1 MNPELIDLLQR
12 AESAPYGK
20 VRSALLEDVVRRADA
35 ASEADLAFYSRLA
48 LVTAYVMGGEPRK
61 SLVPFARCVADW
73 DAEPE
78 KYREYSHLFHWCY
91 KYAPS
96 TLAKFPEVPLDRA
109 YAVLD
114 DMEQRW
120 RLSGHS
126 MHAVHQHRWLV
137 AHHIG
142 DTETA
147 AEQFRLWSTASRD
160 DLSDCVGCDP
170 TSKVHHLNSVGRTA
184 DAVAL
189 SVNVL
194 DGQLT
199 CAEQPQQMLTA
210 LLPAYVAEGMYDEAV
225 DAHRKAYRLLRNRVG
240 ELSEYA
246 DHVEFLART
255 GNELKAIELIERHAA
270 ELADPPSPYAEMA
283 FSAAAALALSRVE
296 SDLPIRQP
304 QSEAVPA
311 GALVERYTARAL
323 ELAAQ
328 FDARNGTKHRSE
340 QIQRVLTAE
349 PWVEYLPLSET
360 AKRAQQRK
368 QAQSEQVQSEQVPQ
382 AEVEQPVELPPA
394 SGREWLDRAEEAWR
408 NFQGAEASA
417 AWQAFEREV
426 PESEWTPLDRARLLD
441 GRGLAGSD
449 DPQVALNA
457 WSESL
462 ALYDQ
467 IGDEVRMLR
476 ARARIGRMLCEQGQ
490 VEEGLATGE
499 EPLRWLIAND
509 EEDRRAAWRDSLA
522 IAYAQSGRFS
532 EAIQV
537 LTEQGRPHDRQEH
550 AASSALLLSNLLMQE
565 QRFEEAEAA
574 LAVAFN
580 SPHDAQRSF
589 AHHLRGR
596 TRLEL
601 ERPAEAAEDL
611 IEAVALA
618 TGIPGL
624 EPHVAYS
631 QLLLARSYLMT
642 GRPLEAAESAEES
655 LSVLTDDGLAEA
667 RGVLIDAYR
676 MLGENESALAKV
688 RELIADVSSDAHPA
702 WLGTLR
708 QDEGILLEQLD
719 RDDEAVEVFL
729 AAADHFGTAEAPIQQ
744 AQAIRLAAQSARY
757 TGDNSR
763 SLELVTSAQPI
774 LEALPSADVDVIFQT
789 AGMHWDIALIH
800 LQQGDRARAVA
811 EADEAADL
819 YERGGFEDQYLNA
832 QLLLAEHG
840 TEDEKALQDLFDSLP
855 VGADLWHRTGY
866 LLVDR
871 LRATNQP
878 DAATAL
884 EARLTSES

>member
-35 ASEADLAFYSRLA
+35 ASEAELAFYSRLA

-73 DAEPE
+73 DAEPD

-96 TLAKFPEVPLDRA
+96 TLSKFPEVPLDRA

-142 DTETA
+142 DEETA
-147 AEQFRLWSTASRD
+147 AEQFRLWSTAPRD

-170 TSKVHHLNSVGRTA
+170 TSKVHHLTSVGRTA

-189 SVNVL
+189 AVNVL

-240 ELSEYA
+240 ELSEHA

-255 GNELKAIELIERHAA
+255 GNELKAVELIERHAA

-283 FSAAAALALSRVE
+283 FSAAASLALSRVD
-296 SDLPIRQP
+296 SDLAIRQP
-304 QSEAVPA
+304 QADAEPA
-311 GALVERYTARAL
+311 AALAERYAARAL

-328 FDARNGTKHRSE
+328 FDTRNGTTHRSE

-360 AKRAQQRK
+360 ARRAQLRK
-368 QAQSEQVQSEQVPQ
+368 QAQAEQTEQTAP
-382 AEVEQPVELPPA
+382 AERPA
-394 SGREWLDRAEEAWR
+394 VSGSGWLDRAEEDWL
-408 NFQGAEASA
+408 NFDSEAAIA

-441 GRGLAGSD
+441 GRGLSSSE
-449 DPQVALNA
+449 DPQVALDA
-457 WSESL
+457 WSEAL
-462 ALYDQ
+462 ALYDEL
-467 IGDEVRMLR
+467 GEEVRVLR
-476 ARARIGRMLCEQGQ
+476 TRGRIGRMLCEQGQ
-490 VEEGLATGE
+490 VAEGLAAGE
-499 EPLRWLIAND
+499 EPIRWLIAND
-509 EEDRRAAWRDSLA
+509 ELERRPSQRDSLA
-522 IAYAQSGRFS
+522 IMYAQAGRFS

-537 LTEQGRPHDRQEH
+537 LTEPGPAHTRVEH
-550 AASSALLLSNLLMQE
+550 AGSTAILLANLLLQDE
-565 QRFEEAEAA
+565 RFEEVEPAI
-574 LAVAFN
+574 AVAFD

-596 TRLEL
+596 VRLEL

-618 TGIPGL
+618 TGVPGL
-624 EPHVAYS
+624 EAHVAYS
-631 QLLLARSYLMT
+631 QLMLARAYLLT

-655 LSVLTDDGLAEA
+655 LSVLTDDALADA
-667 RGVLIDAYR
+667 RGVLIDSYR

-688 RELIADVSSDAHPA
+688 RELLADVSPDAHPA
-702 WLGTLR
+702 WLATLR

-729 AAADHFGTAEAPIQQ
+729 DAAQYFGTADSPLQQ

-757 TGDNSR
+757 TGDHAR
-763 SLELVTSAQPI
+763 ALELATSAQPI
-774 LEALPSADVDVIFQT
+774 LDALPSADEDVIFQT
-789 AGMHWDIALIH
+789 AGVHWDLSLIH
-800 LQQGDRARAVA
+800 LQQGDQATAVA
-811 EADEAADL
+811 HADHAADL
-819 YERGGFEDQYLNA
+819 YERGGYEDQYLNA

-840 TEDEKALQDLFDSLP
+840 TEDEKALEDLFNSLE
-855 VGADLWHRTGY
+855 AATDLWYRTGY

-871 LRATNQP
+871 LRGVGQAE
-878 DAATAL
+878 AAAAL
-884 EARLTSES
+884 ETRLNSES

>member
-35 ASEADLAFYSRLA
+35 ASEADLAFYSRLQ

-73 DAEPE
+73 DAEPD

-96 TLAKFPEVPLDRA
+96 TLTKFPEVPLDRA
-109 YAVLD
+109 YAVLN

-142 DTETA
+142 DEAAA
-147 AEQFRLWSTASRD
+147 AEQFRLWSTAPRD

-170 TSKVHHLNSVGRTA
+170 TSKVHHLTSVGRTA

-189 SVNVL
+189 AVNVL

-240 ELSEYA
+240 ELSEHA

-255 GNELKAIELIERHAA
+255 GNELKAVELIERHAA
-270 ELADPPSPYAEMA
+270 ELADPPSPYAEMV
-283 FSAAAALALSRVE
+283 FSAAASLALSRVDQ
-296 SDLPIRQP
+296 DLPIRQP
-304 QSEAVPA
+304 QTDAVPA
-311 GALVERYTARAL
+311 GALAERYAARAL

-328 FDARNGTKHRSE
+328 FDERNGTKHRSE
-340 QIQRVLTAE
+340 HIQRVLTAE

-360 AKRAQQRK
+360 ARRAQLRK
-368 QAQSEQVQSEQVPQ
+368 QAQTEKAEQT
-382 AEVEQPVELPPA
+382 AEQPTERPA
-394 SGREWLDRAEEAWR
+394 VSGRGWLDRAEEDWR
-408 NFQGAEASA
+408 DFASEDAVA

-426 PESEWTPLDRARLLD
+426 PESEWTVLDRARVLD

-449 DPQVALNA
+449 DPQVALTA
-457 WSESL
+457 WSEAL
-462 ALYDQ
+462 ELYDQ
-467 IGDEVRMLR
+467 LGEEVRVLR
-476 ARARIGRMLCEQGQ
+476 TRGRIGRLLCEQGQ

-499 EPLRWLIAND
+499 EPMRWLIAND
-509 EEDRRAAWRDSLA
+509 EPERRPAQRDSLA
-522 IAYAQSGRFS
+522 IMYAQVGRFA

-537 LTEQGRPHDRQEH
+537 LTEPGPGHQRPEH
-550 AASSALLLSNLLMQE
+550 KGSTAILLANLLLQE
-565 QRFEEAEAA
+565 GRLDEAEAA
-574 LAVAFN
+574 IAVAFD

-596 TRLEL
+596 VRLEL

-618 TGIPGL
+618 TGVPGL
-624 EPHVAYS
+624 EPHLAYTR
-631 QLLLARSYLMT
+631 LMLARAYLLS

-655 LSVLTDDGLAEA
+655 LSVLTDDALADA

-676 MLGENESALAKV
+676 MLGENEAALAKV
-688 RELIADVSSDAHPA
+688 RELLADVSPDAHPA
-702 WLGTLR
+702 WLATLR

-719 RDDEAVEVFL
+719 RDDEAVDVFL
-729 AAADHFGTAEAPIQQ
+729 DAAQHFGTAESPLQQ

-757 TGDNSR
+757 TGDHAR
-763 SLELVTSAQPI
+763 ALELVTSAQPI
-774 LEALPSADVDVIFQT
+774 IDALPSADQEVIFQS
-789 AGMHWDIALIH
+789 AGVHWDLALIH
-800 LQQGDRARAVA
+800 LQQGDQTNAVA
-811 EADEAADL
+811 HADEAADL
-819 YERGGFEDQYLNA
+819 YERGGYEDQYLNA

-840 TEDEKALQDLFDSLP
+840 TQDEKALTELFNELP
-855 VGADLWHRTGY
+855 ANTDLWYRTGY

-871 LRATNQP
+871 LRSVGQP
-878 DAATAL
+878 DAAAAL
-884 EARLTSES
+884 ETRLNSES

>member
-12 AESAPYGK
+12 AENAPYGK

-35 ASEADLAFYSRLA
+35 ASEAELAFYSRLS

-73 DAEPE
+73 DAEPD

-96 TLAKFPEVPLDRA
+96 TLSKFPEVPLDRA

-142 DTETA
+142 DKETA
-147 AEQFRLWSTASRD
+147 AEQFRLWSTAPRD

-189 SVNVL
+189 AVNVL

-240 ELSEYA
+240 ELSEHA

-255 GNELKAIELIERHAA
+255 GNELKAVELIERHAA

-283 FSAAAALALSRVE
+283 FSASASLALSRVD
-296 SDLPIRQP
+296 SDLEIRQP
-304 QSEAVPA
+304 QADAVPA
-311 GALVERYTARAL
+311 GQLAERYAARAL

-328 FDARNGTKHRSE
+328 FDARNGTTHRSE
-340 QIQRVLTAE
+340 QIQQLLTAE

-360 AKRAQQRK
+360 ARRAQLRK
-368 QAQSEQVQSEQVPQ
+368 EAQSEQAEQT
-382 AEVEQPVELPPA
+382 AVEQPVELPPA

-408 NFQGAEASA
+408 NFQGADAAA
-417 AWQAFEREV
+417 AWEAFEREV
-426 PESEWTPLDRARLLD
+426 PESERTPLDRARLLD
-441 GRGLAGSD
+441 GQGLAGAD
-449 DPQVALNA
+449 DPQVALTA

-462 ALYDQ
+462 ALYDE
-467 IGDEVRMLR
+467 IGDEVRKLR

-490 VEEGLATGE
+490 LEEGLATGE

-509 EEDRRAAWRDSLA
+509 EPDRRAAWRDSLG
-522 IAYAQSGRFS
+522 IVYAQAGRFTD
-532 EAIQV
+532 AIQV
-537 LTEQGRPHDRQEH
+537 LTEPGQAHTRPEH
-550 AASSALLLSNLLMQE
+550 AASTAILLSNLLMQE
-565 QRFEEAEAA
+565 ERFEEADAA
-574 LAVAFN
+574 LVVAFD
-580 SPHDAQRSF
+580 SPHDTQRSF

-618 TGIPGL
+618 TGVPGL
-624 EPHVAYS
+624 EAHVAYS
-631 QLLLARSYLMT
+631 QLMLARSYLLT

-655 LSVLTDDGLAEA
+655 LSVLTDDALADA
-667 RGVLIDAYR
+667 RGVLIDSYR
-676 MLGENESALAKV
+676 MLGENESALTKV
-688 RELIADVSSDAHPA
+688 RELLTDVSPDAHPA

-719 RDDEAVEVFL
+719 RDDEAVDIFL
-729 AAADHFGTAEAPIQQ
+729 IAAEYFGAAESPLQQ
-744 AQAIRLAAQSARY
+744 VQAVRLAAQSARY
-757 TGDNSR
+757 TGDNAR
-763 SLELVTSAQPI
+763 AAELVTSVGPI
-774 LEALPSADVDVIFQT
+774 LEALPSADQDVIFQT
-789 AGMHWDIALIH
+789 AGAHWDLALIH
-800 LQQGDRARAVA
+800 LQQGDTANAVA
-811 EADEAADL
+811 QADEAADL

-840 TEDEKALQDLFDSLP
+840 TEDEKALEDLFNSLP
-855 VGADLWHRTGY
+855 ANSDLWYRTGY

-871 LRATNQP
+871 LRTTNKQ

-884 EARLTSES
+884 ETRLNSES

>member
-1 MNPELIDLLQR
+1 MNSELIDLLQR
-12 AESAPYGK
+12 AEGAPYGK

-35 ASEADLAFYSRLA
+35 AGESDLAFYSRLS

-73 DAEPE
+73 DAEPD

-91 KYAPS
+91 KYVPS
-96 TLAKFPEVPLDRA
+96 TLSKFPEVPLDRA

-147 AEQFRLWSTASRD
+147 AEQFRLWSTAPRD

-170 TSKVHHLNSVGRTA
+170 TSKVHHLTSVGRTA

-189 SVNVL
+189 AVNVL

-240 ELSEYA
+240 ELSEHA

-283 FSAAAALALSRVE
+283 FSASASLALSRVD
-296 SDLPIRQP
+296 SDLQIRQP
-304 QSEAVPA
+304 QADAVPA
-311 GALVERYTARAL
+311 GALTERYAARAL

-328 FDARNGTKHRSE
+328 FDARNGTTHRSE
-340 QIQRVLTAE
+340 QIQQVLTAE

-360 AKRAQQRK
+360 ARRAQLRK
-368 QAQSEQVQSEQVPQ
+368 EAQTAQPEQ
-382 AEVEQPVELPPA
+382 VEQPVVRPPA

-408 NFQGAEASA
+408 SFAGAEATA
-417 AWQAFEREV
+417 AWEAFEREV
-426 PESEWTPLDRARLLD
+426 PESEWTTLDRARLLD
-441 GRGLAGSD
+441 GRGLVGAD
-449 DPQVALNA
+449 DPQVALTA

-462 ALYDQ
+462 ALYDE

-490 VEEGLATGE
+490 LDEGLATGE

-509 EEDRRAAWRDSLA
+509 EPDRQAAWRDSLG
-522 IAYAQSGRFS
+522 IIYAQSGRFTD
-532 EAIQV
+532 AIEV
-537 LTEQGRPHDRQEH
+537 LTGPGKAHTRPEH
-550 AASSALLLSNLLMQE
+550 TASTAILLSNLLMQE
-565 QRFEEAEAA
+565 QRFEEADAA
-574 LAVAFN
+574 LVVAFD
-580 SPHDAQRSF
+580 SPQDTQRSF

-596 TRLEL
+596 SRLEL

-618 TGIPGL
+618 AGVPGL
-624 EPHVAYS
+624 EGHIAYS
-631 QLLLARSYLMT
+631 QLMLARAYLLT

-655 LSVLTDDGLAEA
+655 LSVLTDDALADA
-667 RGVLIDAYR
+667 RGVLIDSYR
-676 MLGENESALAKV
+676 MLGENESALTKV
-688 RELIADVSSDAHPA
+688 RELLADVPADAHPG

-719 RDDEAVEVFL
+719 RDEEAVDVFL
-729 AAADHFGTAEAPIQQ
+729 AAAQHFATAESALSQV
-744 AQAIRLAAQSARY
+744 QAIRLAAQSARY
-757 TGDNSR
+757 TGDNER
-763 SLELVTSAQPI
+763 AVELVSSVQPI
-774 LEALPSADVDVIFQT
+774 LEALPSADQDVIFQT
-789 AGMHWDIALIH
+789 AGVYWDLALIH
-800 LQQGDRARAVA
+800 LQHGDRTAAVA
-811 EADEAADL
+811 HADEAADL
-819 YERGGFEDQYLNA
+819 YERGGYEDQYLNA

-840 TEDEKALQDLFDSLP
+840 TEDEKALDDLFNSLTP
-855 VGADLWHRTGY
+855 ETDLWYRTGY

-871 LRATNQP
+871 LRGVGNP
-878 DAATAL
+878 DAAAAL
-884 EARLTSES
+884 ETRLNSSNS

>member
-12 AESAPYGK
+12 AEGAPYGK

-73 DAEPE
+73 DAEPD

-96 TLAKFPEVPLDRA
+96 TLSKFPEVPLDRA

-142 DTETA
+142 DEETA
-147 AEQFRLWSTASRD
+147 AEQFRLWSTAPRD

-170 TSKVHHLNSVGRTA
+170 TSKVHHLTSVGRTA

-189 SVNVL
+189 AVNVL

-240 ELSEYA
+240 ELSEHA

-255 GNELKAIELIERHAA
+255 GNELKAVELIERHAA

-283 FSAAAALALSRVE
+283 FSAAASLALSRVD
-296 SDLPIRQP
+296 SDLLIRQP
-304 QSEAVPA
+304 QADAEPA
-311 GALVERYTARAL
+311 GALAERYAARAL

-328 FDARNGTKHRSE
+328 FDARNGTTHRSE
-340 QIQRVLTAE
+340 HIQRLLTAE

-360 AKRAQQRK
+360 ARRAQLRK
-368 QAQSEQVQSEQVPQ
+368 QAQTEQTVPAQ
-382 AEVEQPVELPPA
+382 QPERPA
-394 SGREWLDRAEEAWR
+394 VSGSGWLDRAEEDWQ
-408 NFQGAEASA
+408 NFANEDAIA

-426 PESEWTPLDRARLLD
+426 PESEWTPFDRARLLD
-441 GRGLAGSD
+441 GRGLTSSEN
-449 DPQVALNA
+449 PQVALDA
-457 WSESL
+457 WREAL
-462 ALYDQ
+462 ALYDEL
-467 IGDEVRMLR
+467 GEEVRVLR
-476 ARARIGRMLCEQGQ
+476 TRGRIGRMLCEQGQ
-490 VEEGLATGE
+490 IEEGLAAGE
-499 EPLRWLIAND
+499 EPIRWLIAND
-509 EEDRRAAWRDSLA
+509 ELERRPAQRDSLA
-522 IAYAQSGRFS
+522 IMYAQAGRFS

-537 LTEQGRPHDRQEH
+537 LTESGPGHTRPEH
-550 AASSALLLSNLLMQE
+550 AGSSAILLANLLLQE
-565 QRFEEAEAA
+565 GRFDEGEAA
-574 LAVAFN
+574 IAPGFD

-596 TRLEL
+596 VRLEL

-618 TGIPGL
+618 TGTPGL
-624 EPHVAYS
+624 ETHVAYS
-631 QLLLARSYLMT
+631 KLMLARAYLLT

-655 LSVLTDDGLAEA
+655 LSVLTDDALADA
-667 RGVLIDAYR
+667 RGVLIDSYR
-676 MLGENESALAKV
+676 MLGENESALTKV
-688 RELIADVSSDAHPA
+688 RELLADVSPEAHPA
-702 WLGTLR
+702 WLATLR

-719 RDDEAVEVFL
+719 RDDEAIDVFL
-729 AAADHFGTAEAPIQQ
+729 TAAQHFGTAESPLQQ

-757 TGDNSR
+757 TGDHAR
-763 SLELVTSAQPI
+763 ALELVTSAQPI
-774 LEALPSADVDVIFQT
+774 LDALPSADQDVIFQS
-789 AGMHWDIALIH
+789 AGVHWDLSLIH
-800 LQQGDRARAVA
+800 LQQGDQATAVTH
-811 EADEAADL
+811 ADEAADL
-819 YERGGFEDQYLNA
+819 YERGGYEDQYLNA

-840 TEDEKALQDLFDSLP
+840 TEDEKALQDLFNELP
-855 VGADLWHRTGY
+855 ANTDLWYRTGY

-871 LRATNQP
+871 LRGVGQA
-878 DAATAL
+878 DAAAAL
-884 EARLTSES
+884 ETRLNSES